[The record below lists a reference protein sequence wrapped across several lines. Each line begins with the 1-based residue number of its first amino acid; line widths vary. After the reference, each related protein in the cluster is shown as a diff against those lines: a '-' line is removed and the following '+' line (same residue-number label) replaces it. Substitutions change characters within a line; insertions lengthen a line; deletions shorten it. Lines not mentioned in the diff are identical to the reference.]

1 MKKVAKKAEKKLE
14 KSWKTKICFKK
25 FKNMLFKAEKNTY
38 QVKQGYEKLK
48 SDQEMSDHSKHQT
61 QKPMLRIPSKNARDQ
76 KLIS

>member
-1 MKKVAKKAEKKLE
+1 
-14 KSWKTKICFKK
+14 
-25 FKNMLFKAEKNTY
+25 MLFKAEKNTY

-76 KLIS
+76 KTSFFFSFSTFMREERIPR